1 MTEPSLADNRRD
13 IFDPYP
19 DPRGTSIMATD
30 AKSYGT
36 LVGEELHDEEF
47 RREWERLE
55 MARIVAAA
63 VVAYR
68 HDHGLTQRQLA
79 ERLGWS
85 QPQVARLE
93 IAETDPSSRTLMRL
107 AGCLGMEFNI
117 SITAEDET
125 PRLVARSTIARL
137 HTVRTASHSAMR
149 FATSTRA
156 ARSPP
161 AGA

>member
-1 MTEPSLADNRRD
+1 MTNPSPADNRRG

-19 DPRGTSIMATD
+19 DLRGTSIMTAPD

-47 RREWERLE
+47 RKEWERLE

-68 HDHGLTQRQLA
+68 HDHGLSQRQLA
-79 ERLGWS
+79 ERLGCS

-93 IAETDPSSRTLMRL
+93 IAETNPSETTLMRL
-107 AGCLGMEFNI
+107 AGRLGMEFNI
-117 SITAEDET
+117 SITADDQT
-125 PRLVARSTIARL
+125 PRLVAKSTIARSQI
-137 HTVRTASHSAMR
+137 VRTATHSSMR
-149 FATSTRA
+149 FATSSKASR
-156 ARSPP
+156 
-161 AGA
+161 

>member
-1 MTEPSLADNRRD
+1 MTVP
-13 IFDPYP
+13 
-19 DPRGTSIMATD
+19 D

-68 HDHGLTQRQLA
+68 HDHELSQRQLA

-117 SITAEDET
+117 SITAENQT
-125 PRLVARSTIARL
+125 PRLVAKSTIARSQI
-137 HTVRTASHSAMR
+137 VRTASHSAMR
-149 FATSTRA
+149 FAAS
-156 ARSPP
+156 SQ
-161 AGA
+161 AGR

>member
-1 MTEPSLADNRRD
+1 MGSPAPADNKHD

-19 DPRGTSIMATD
+19 DPRGTSIVTAPD

-68 HDHGLTQRQLA
+68 HDYGLTQRQLA

-85 QPQVARLE
+85 QPQVARIE
-93 IAETDPSSRTLMRL
+93 IAETDPTARTLMRL

-117 SITAEDET
+117 SITAEDQT
-125 PRLVARSTIARL
+125 PQLVARSTVARSQI
-137 HTVRTASHSAMR
+137 VRTATHSAMR
-149 FATSTRA
+149 FAASTRA
-156 ARSPP
+156 SRASH
-161 AGA
+161 